1 MEQIF
6 FNDIND
12 KEHQFSALHELV
24 RILFRFR
31 KLKIIDHGIKISFIK
46 KTFSCEIWFFL
57 PNNEF
62 PDNTSAGIACET
74 FIRDREKNLTNF
86 IGFILYFIQVSS
98 FACHVFIN
106 GLNILNSH

>member
-12 KEHQFSALHELV
+12 KEHHFSALHELL

-31 KLKIIDHGIKISFIK
+31 KLKIHDQNIIHE
-46 KTFSCEIWFFL
+46 KTFSSEIWIFL

-106 GLNILNSH
+106 GLNKLNSH